1 MTIKE
6 FFRKYVKDQTKLEEL
21 QYQLKKLDAPQVAT
35 TRMNPVKV
43 QGGKGLK
50 QDDKVIKFD
59 QKREQ
64 LEYEIEMAQFEVM
77 HAENVLKAIG
87 DDGIYS
93 VRYLKRRYLQCDSIN
108 KIAIDF
114 GVSPGKVKK
123 ILKDTEDLMLCLIK

>member
-1 MTIKE
+1 MTIKD
-6 FFRKYVKDQTKLEEL
+6 FFRKYATDQAKLEEL

-35 TRMNPVKV
+35 TRMKHVKV

-50 QDDKVIKFD
+50 QDDKVIKFE

-93 VRYLKRRYLQCDSIN
+93 VRYLKRRYLQCDSVN
-108 KIAIDF
+108 KIAQDF
-114 GVSPGKVKK
+114 GVSPSKVKK
-123 ILKDTEDLMLCLIK
+123 VLRETEDLMLCLIK